1 MQITSM
7 PVTVMFVL
15 YILAMLAI
23 GWIGYRATNDLSDY
37 ILGGR
42 KLGAFVTALAAGASD
57 MSGWLLMGLPGE
69 VYDTGISAS
78 WIAIGL
84 IIGAYLNWRYV
95 AARLRVYTER
105 SGNALTL
112 PDFFSN
118 RFEDK
123 ANLLRIVSA
132 VVILVFFTLYCASGV
147 VAGARLFE
155 SMFGMSY
162 VTALW
167 VGAFCTM
174 AYVFIG
180 GFLAVSWTDTIQAS
194 MMFTALVVAPLM
206 VIYTLGGFG
215 ESTQAVATVNPENLD
230 MFRGMTTISV
240 VSMLAWGLGYFGQPH
255 ILVRFMAAESLHT
268 IPNARRISMTW
279 MILCL
284 AGAVAV
290 GFFGIAYFSANP
302 GQAAGV
308 TQNSER
314 VFIELSLILFNP
326 WVAGMLLAAIL
337 AAVMSTLSAQLLVCS
352 SSLTQDIYKTFVRR
366 DASQPELVWFGRG
379 MVLLVA
385 LIAIWLAWDP
395 DSRVLQMVS
404 YAWAGFG
411 AAFGPVVILS
421 LTWRRMTRNGALAGM
436 IVGAVTVLVWNHFGW
451 LGLYEILPGFVLA
464 TLAIVVVSRM
474 GPAPSRD
481 VLETFD
487 SVQTDLHSPRVEKAL
502 RG

>member
-1 MQITSM
+1 MQITST
-7 PVTVMFVL
+7 PVIVMFVL
-15 YILAMLAI
+15 YILLMLGI
-23 GWIGYRATNDLSDY
+23 GWMGYRATSNLSDY

-42 KLGAFVTALAAGASD
+42 SLGAFVVALAAGASD
-57 MSGWLLMGLPGE
+57 MSGWLLMGLPGA
-69 VYDTGISAS
+69 VYLSGLSEA

-84 IIGAYLNWRYV
+84 IIGAYLNWRFV

-112 PDFFSN
+112 PDYFAN
-118 RFEDK
+118 RFNDK

-132 VVILVFFTLYCASGV
+132 IVILVFFTLYCASGV

-155 SMFGMSY
+155 SMFGMPY
-162 VTALW
+162 TMALW
-167 VGAFCTM
+167 VGAFCTI

-194 MMFTALVVAPLM
+194 LMFTALVLAPIMVVAA
-206 VIYTLGGFG
+206 TGGWTP
-215 ESTQAVATVNPENLD
+215 SVDAVAAVDPGHLD
-230 MFRGMTTISV
+230 MFGDMTAIGIISL
-240 VSMLAWGLGYFGQPH
+240 LAWGLGYFGQPH

-290 GFFGIAYFSANP
+290 GFFGISYFSANP

-308 TQNSER
+308 TANSER

-326 WVAGMLLAAIL
+326 WIAGALLAAIL

-352 SSLTQDIYKTFVRR
+352 SSLTQDVYKTFLRPY
-366 DASQPELVWFGRG
+366 ASQRELVWFGRA
-379 MVLLVA
+379 MVLGVA
-385 LIAIWLAWDP
+385 LVAIWLALDP
-395 DSRVLQMVS
+395 ESRVLGMVS

-421 LTWRRMTRNGALAGM
+421 LTWPRMTRNGALAGM
-436 IVGAVTVLVWNHFGW
+436 IVGAVTVLVWKQYGW
-451 LGLYEILPGFVLA
+451 FDLYEIVPGFILGLIAIYAVSLA
-464 TLAIVVVSRM
+464 GKEPDASIRKVFDDVDTEMKTLHASKVV
-474 GPAPSRD
+474 
-481 VLETFD
+481 
-487 SVQTDLHSPRVEKAL
+487 
-502 RG
+502 